1 MGSDLYFRY
10 SLSCL
15 REILIEEIDELHLRG
30 KIVYKNL
37 KELDLTEEWV
47 LGELKKKGI
56 FSAAEVFYAEI
67 QQDGTL
73 HIN

>member
-1 MGSDLYFRY
+1 M
-10 SLSCL
+10 
-15 REILIEEIDELHLRG
+15 RG